1 MNEYSSVKY
10 IPVAAGKD
18 KIKIGGDLVNF
29 HNDRKTY
36 KEYLANRFAPRYKNK
51 KGQEVKMVE
60 PVKILASAIE
70 TSKKLD
76 WADGAW
82 ERTNMDS
89 ARTLFGFKKFN
100 PVKQKNVSFYVW
112 VDGRDTEMGIS
123 GSDFNRRKKR
133 SEYPRGFKFPKHLGR
148 NNDSYKDLKE
158 YHPGENFIEKRLR
171 IRSYAKKRREENR
184 IYYTKKI
191 SSIIARITSLPRK
204 LIKLTLYVIR
214 KLFELTLYVIRK
226 LFELTLYVIKRPIV
240 LTFENILYAIK
251 TNSAHEL
258 VFKLLLFPFFLVNH
272 ISATG
277 KLPTF
282 TEIKESE
289 RYYYLAFRGLV
300 RTVVYITLFAAII
313 YYVVSA

>member
-76 WADGAW
+76 WAGGAW

-100 PVKQKNVSFYVW
+100 PVKQKNVSCYVW

-204 LIKLTLYVIR
+204 LIKLTLYVI
-214 KLFELTLYVIRK
+214 
-226 LFELTLYVIKRPIV
+226 KRPIV

>member
-1 MNEYSSVKY
+1 MGTDTY
-10 IPVAAGKD
+10 IHGKQL
-18 KIKIGGDLVNF
+18 KKIGLRKTFIYIGDTKVKF
-29 HNDRKTY
+29 YNDRKTY
-36 KEYLANRFAPRYKNK
+36 KEYLADR
-51 KGQEVKMVE
+51 
-60 PVKILASAIE
+60 
-70 TSKKLD
+70 
-76 WADGAW
+76 
-82 ERTNMDS
+82 
-89 ARTLFGFKKFN
+89 FN
-100 PVKQKNVSFYVW
+100 PNIN
-112 VDGRDTEMGIS
+112 GGA
-123 GSDFNRRKKR
+123 DFNLACKNHRFNRDAEKSKIEFPVICSVERYRVREPYYSIVYQTWRIFYLEATTEKSYLQLKKIHKPKLPAD
-133 SEYPRGFKFPKHLGR
+133 YKFPKHLGR
-148 NNDSYKDLKE
+148 NDDLYKDLKE
-158 YHPGENFIEKRLR
+158 YHPDESRREKRLR

-191 SSIIARITSLPRK
+191 SSIIARITSLLRK

-226 LFELTLYVIKRPIV
+226 LFELALYVIKRPIV

>member
-1 MNEYSSVKY
+1 MNKYSSVSFTP
-10 IPVAAGKD
+10 ITVGKD

-51 KGQEVKMVE
+51 KGLKVKMVE
-60 PVKILASAIE
+60 PIEIVGSAIE
-70 TSKKLD
+70 TSKKLNFFEEAYD
-76 WADGAW
+76 RQNVDQI
-82 ERTNMDS
+82 RS
-89 ARTLFGFKKFN
+89 LFGFKKFN
-100 PVKQKNVSFYVW
+100 PEKQETVHIIFW
-112 VDGRDTEMGIS
+112 VDGGDTEMGI
-123 GSDFNRRKKR
+123 KKR
-133 SEYPRGFKFPKHLGR
+133 SEYPNLRPEYPKGFKFPKHLGR

-158 YHPGENFIEKRLR
+158 YHPDENFIEKLLR

-191 SSIIARITSLPRK
+191 SSIVARITSLARK
-204 LIKLTLYVIR
+204 P
-214 KLFELTLYVIRK
+214 FELTLYVIRK
-226 LFELTLYVIKRPIV
+226 LFELTLYVIKIPISFIV

-251 TNSAHEL
+251 TNSVHEL
-258 VFKLLLFPFFLVNH
+258 VFKLLLFPFFVVNH
-272 ISATG
+272 ISATQ

-300 RTVVYITLFAAII
+300 RTVVYIALIAAIPI
-313 YYVVSA
+313 YFIISA